1 MSIRPVSR
9 RLPSSQ
15 SVWEETNLPM
25 CVVVTPFEELED
37 DDDND
42 NVDNAKDA
50 SSNKVVTKS
59 TSSSR
64 SGGENAYF
72 PFAQPISAVPKC
84 LDCGAPHPTNATHF
98 RPSRLSSR
106 MLCYF
111 CGETSSTMLTDQQDV
126 RADEYLDPD
135 TYDKIPFPGNNKSND
150 EDYDSDDDSS
160 DESVD
165 DDNYKTNCLEFRV
178 PVEVKKLKR
187 NNNHNN
193 NSNNGGGRKH
203 GKKKGTSRD
212 GKNYNNNSPNTIST
226 WQLPAM
232 VCPPVWWIV
241 VDGTV
246 GGGRIR
252 GSAGTSLN
260 SCNSSLDATRN
271 YWTTI
276 GTTLS
281 RTLEEI
287 PPHVHVG
294 LITATGSR
302 LAIWDLASAVPHVK
316 QYPYSYDPSAASS
329 GGLVLS
335 DGDGDKNKKIDT
347 ADDTDD
353 SDSFPTWDLCL
364 VPANGLYKA
373 NLQAAIRAMVD
384 GAISGVFQDESS
396 STDDDNEEKKGQ
408 GNDDDGVVKSSG
420 IPLGL
425 TIEIILEFMEQASH
439 PGQDDYDEDDD
450 DSDNN
455 DDDSDGDDD
464 GEKKKKT
471 TELRYAG
478 GKILCLL
485 GNPPLETAPPA
496 NDSMSYVN
504 QSKFYQGG
512 VAGKCFEEEEE
523 EEDMEKHNS
532 DSDGGGKKKKKHGGN
547 NRKKK
552 SKRRNKIETDDASP
566 PLPPKN
572 DGKDVIVDED
582 RDLTDL
588 TPSNLKDYAIPLDP
602 DDLFVKIGRRCAQ
615 AALGVDLFVLVPEED
630 DEGPPGRKGPYN
642 GTAQQRQHIPWY
654 GLPLLRPLSEFS
666 GAPGPLMFGTANR
679 NSDDDDDNNDSLKR
693 LNENLLARTPW
704 QAGMVF
710 GAQMRLRL
718 SPGFKL
724 ESTPIESE
732 PNSGELQLAPFL
744 TTGGL
749 AGPATTLGP
758 DDDDAGGDNK
768 EDDVPDDNEGLWIM
782 GTCDPHTS
790 FTIDLE
796 NDGEEEV
803 PDSCE
808 MEGFGVVDLKP
819 VMQTCTLFTCVE
831 TDGAEPIPNYYTV
844 CKLRVTSVSL
854 SLADDA
860 ESIYDALDP
869 EALSVV
875 IYQKIALDAYLT
887 GLVDAQK
894 ACEIWIQSLLVC
906 VYQSALQKQAEL
918 EKEQMEQEQ
927 EKLEMEQRQKTERK
941 HRGRHRSKEPSPS
954 SDDEEDEEDD
964 EEDVTSGF
972 VACERLLDE
981 EGGDLEEEEVLMGQ
995 GHSKIGVVPL
1005 LLFAI
1010 MQCDA
1015 LRPSDGTF
1023 QPSMDARL
1031 CAITQM
1037 ASMTPKALAKT
1048 FAPSLSLWS
1057 IKNDAPILESLPLS
1071 YDGILSA
1078 IDGDDDDDGDGDE
1091 DKKTNNIDEEDGIF
1105 LLESPQCLTLF
1116 RASDLQNIDFGRD
1129 GTARLDNS
1137 TGKRKPIKIG
1147 SEFESTILSALNGF
1161 RTSPPQSSEL
1171 EGFLDQKKGGNL
1183 DDIQVSPSAFLSML
1197 LEDKTTFTGDRN
1209 FIEWKSK
1216 IAELVRDVVEVDD
1229 DEEEVVKP
1237 ATGLRR
1243 FLPFGRK

>member
-25 CVVVTPFEELED
+25 CVVVTPFEELD
-37 DDDND
+37 DDYEYGDAEE
-42 NVDNAKDA
+42 AKEG
-50 SSNKVVTKS
+50 SSNKVTTAAS
-59 TSSSR
+59 TN
-64 SGGENAYF
+64 SGVNAYF

-84 LDCGAPHPTNATHF
+84 LSCGAPHPTNATHF

-126 RADEYLDPD
+126 RTDEYLDPD
-135 TYDKIPFPGNNKSND
+135 TYDKIPFPGNKKNN
-150 EDYDSDDDSS
+150 ESD

-165 DDNYKTNCLEFRV
+165 DDDDETDCLEFRV

-187 NNNHNN
+187 NNNNN
-193 NSNNGGGRKH
+193 DGRNH
-203 GKKKGTSRD
+203 GKKKGKGRH
-212 GKNYNNNSPNTIST
+212 GNKNKNNYNNNNSPTTIST

-252 GSAGTSLN
+252 GTAGTSLN

-302 LAIWDLASAVPHVK
+302 LAIWDLTSAVPHVK
-316 QYPYSYDPSAASS
+316 QYPYSYDPTTALS

-335 DGDGDKNKKIDT
+335 DVDGDKNEKIDT
-347 ADDTDD
+347 TDADD

-373 NLQAAIRAMVD
+373 NLEAAIRAMVD

-396 STDDDNEEKKGQ
+396 STDDDDDEEKKGQ

-425 TIEIILEFMEQASH
+425 TLEIILEFMEQATH
-439 PGQDDYDEDDD
+439 PGQ
-450 DSDNN
+450 DNN
-455 DDDSDGDDD
+455 DDDDDDGDDDSDDDDDD
-464 GEKKKKT
+464 GEKKKKKK

-485 GNPPLETAPPA
+485 GNPPLETAAPA

-512 VAGKCFEEEEE
+512 VAGECFEGEE
-523 EEDMEKHNS
+523 EEDEEEKHNS
-532 DSDGGGKKKKKHGGN
+532 DSDDGGGKKKKKHGGN
-547 NRKKK
+547 NKKKK
-552 SKRRNKIETDDASP
+552 SKKRNKKFGVDNSSP
-566 PLPPKN
+566 PSPPKN
-572 DGKDVIVDED
+572 DDKDGIVDED

-588 TPSNLKDYAIPLDP
+588 TPSNLQDYAMPLDP
-602 DDLFVKIGRRCAQ
+602 DDLFVTIGRRCAL

-630 DEGPPGRKGPYN
+630 DEDPPGRKGSYY

-666 GAPGPLMFGTANR
+666 GAPGPLMFGTAKK
-679 NSDDDDDNNDSLKR
+679 NSDDDDDNYDSLER
-693 LNENLLARTPW
+693 LHENLLARTPW

-718 SPGFKL
+718 SPGFQL
-724 ESTPIESE
+724 ESTPIEGE

-749 AGPATTLGP
+749 TGPATTLSP
-758 DDDDAGGDNK
+758 DDDAAGGDSK
-768 EDDVPDDNEGLWIM
+768 DDDVSEDNEGLWIM

-796 NDGEEEV
+796 TDGEEEV

-844 CKLRVTSVSL
+844 CKMRVTSVSL

-875 IYQKIALDAYLT
+875 LYHKIALDAYLT

-894 ACEIWIQSLLVC
+894 TCEEWIQSLMVC
-906 VYQSALQKQAEL
+906 VYQSALQKQAEI
-918 EKEQMEQEQ
+918 EEERMEQKQ
-927 EKLEMEQRQKTERK
+927 EKLDMEQQQKMERK
-941 HRGRHRSKEPSPS
+941 HRGPRRSKEPPPS
-954 SDDEEDEEDD
+954 SDEEDEDDDDEEDG
-964 EEDVTSGF
+964 TSGF
-972 VACERLLDE
+972 VVCERLLDE

-1005 LLFAI
+1005 LMFAI
-1010 MQCDA
+1010 MQSDA

-1031 CAITQM
+1031 CASTQM

-1057 IKNDAPILESLPLS
+1057 IKNDEPILESLPLS

-1078 IDGDDDDDGDGDE
+1078 IGGDDDDDDE
-1091 DKKTNNIDEEDGIF
+1091 DKKTNNIDEEDGIL
-1105 LLESPQCLTLF
+1105 LLESPQRLTLF

-1129 GTARLDNS
+1129 GKARLDNS
-1137 TGKRKPIKIG
+1137 TGKRKPIKFG
-1147 SEFESTILSALNGF
+1147 SELESTILSALNGF

-1171 EGFLDQKKGGNL
+1171 EGFLDNQKGGDL
-1183 DDIQVSPSAFLSML
+1183 DDIQVTPSAFLSML
-1197 LEDKTTFTGDRN
+1197 LEDKPTFSGDRD

-1216 IAELVRDVVEVDD
+1216 IAELVREDVEADDD
-1229 DEEEVVKP
+1229 DEDVKP
-1237 ATGLRR
+1237 ASGFRR
-1243 FLPFGRK
+1243 FLPFGKK